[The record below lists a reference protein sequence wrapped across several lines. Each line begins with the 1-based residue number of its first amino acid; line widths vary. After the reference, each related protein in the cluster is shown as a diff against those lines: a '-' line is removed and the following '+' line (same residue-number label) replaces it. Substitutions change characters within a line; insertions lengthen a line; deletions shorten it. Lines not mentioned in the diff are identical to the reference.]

1 MERHPFDGVGRVSSA
16 DLSAI
21 SVNAWL
27 PPSIDKAGHL
37 VAAAPRE
44 ERRPVE
50 NKTPEEQVDAGYQE
64 GLTQGRIEGIALG
77 KKEGLQLGQE
87 EGLAKG
93 LQEGM
98 QRAQKEVDAKIAA
111 MDELMTH
118 LTHAMNEQ
126 DYMLEQALLNVVTAI
141 ARTVVGRELE
151 IDSSHILNV
160 VRQALGALPP
170 SRDNV
175 KIFVNPADVNV
186 LEEAKERAGEN
197 WRTLPDEAVS
207 KGGCRVETDQSLVE
221 FTVERRFETMIEQ
234 LLDKQL
240 QGEPEQ
246 ALELAP
252 EPVVKPVSAAK
263 PEVAPEEPVQTNA
276 KSEDDEPGLLEQ
288 VEYLR
293 KGVTVPPAPLLRS
306 GT

>member
-1 MERHPFDGVGRVSSA
+1 VERHPFDGVGRVSSA

-21 SVNAWL
+21 NVNAWL

-50 NKTPEEQVDAGYQE
+50 NKTPEEQIDAGYQE
-64 GLTQGRIEGIALG
+64 GLTQGRIEGVALG
-77 KKEGLQLGQE
+77 KKEGLKLGQE
-87 EGLAKG
+87 EGIAKG
-93 LQEGM
+93 MQEGL
-98 QRAQKEVDAKIAA
+98 QRAQKDVDAKIAE

-118 LTHAMNEQ
+118 LTHAMNDQ
-126 DYMLEQALLNVVTAI
+126 DYMLEQALLNVVTEV

-175 KIFVNPADVNV
+175 KIFVNTADVTV
-186 LEEAKERAGEN
+186 LKEAQERAGEN
-197 WRTLPDEAVS
+197 WRVLPDDAVA
-207 KGGCRVETDQSLVE
+207 KGGCRVETDQSLVDY
-221 FTVERRFETMIEQ
+221 TVEHRFKAMIEQ

-252 EPVVKPVSAAK
+252 EPVVKPISPPKPKVPEQEPEPASA
-263 PEVAPEEPVQTNA
+263 Q
-276 KSEDDEPGLLEQ
+276 SDDDEPGLLEQ
-288 VEYLR
+288 VEHLR
-293 KGVTVPPAPLLRS
+293 QGVSTPPAPLLRS

>member
-16 DLSAI
+16 DLATLN
-21 SVNAWL
+21 VNSWL
-27 PPSIDKAGHL
+27 PPSIDKSGHL
-37 VAAAPRE
+37 VAAVPRE
-44 ERRPVE
+44 ERRP
-50 NKTPEEQVDAGYQE
+50 NDTKTPAQQVDAGYQE
-64 GLTQGRIEGIALG
+64 GLTHGRIEGVAQG
-77 KKEGLQLGQE
+77 KKEGFAQGQE

-93 LQEGM
+93 MQDGL
-98 QRAQKEVDAKIAA
+98 QRAQQEVDVKVAA

-118 LTHAMNEQ
+118 LTHSMNAQ
-126 DYMLEQALLNVVTAI
+126 DYMLEQALLNVVA
-141 ARTVVGRELE
+141 AVSRTVVGRELT

-175 KIFVNPADVNV
+175 RIFVNPADVAV
-186 LEEAKERAGEN
+186 LKEAKERAGEN
-197 WRTLPDEAVS
+197 WRALPDETIS

-221 FTVERRFETMIEQ
+221 FTVERRFEAMIEQ

-252 EPVVKPVSAAK
+252 EPVAKPVSVKPAVAA
-263 PEVAPEEPVQTNA
+263 EEPVLASTKDQ
-276 KSEDDEPGLLEQ
+276 DDEPGLLDQ

-293 KGVTVPPAPLLRS
+293 QGVALPSAPLLRS

>member
-16 DLSAI
+16 DLAALN
-21 SVNAWL
+21 VHAWL

-37 VAAAPRE
+37 VPSVARD

-50 NKTPEEQVDAGYQE
+50 SKTPEQQVDAGYQE
-64 GLTQGRIEGIALG
+64 GVTQGRIEGVALG
-77 KKEGLQLGQE
+77 KKEGFQQGQE

-93 LQEGM
+93 MQDGL
-98 QRAQKEVDAKIAA
+98 QRAQTEVDNKVSA

-118 LTHAMNEQ
+118 LTHALNEQ
-126 DYMLEQALLNVVTAI
+126 DYMLEQALLNVVTAVS
-141 ARTVVGRELE
+141 RTVVGRELT

-175 KIFVNPADVNV
+175 RIFVNPADVAV
-186 LEEAKERAGEN
+186 LSEAKERAGES
-197 WRTLPDEAVS
+197 WRALPDDAIS

-252 EPVVKPVSAAK
+252 EPVAK
-263 PEVAPEEPVQTNA
+263 PRTPAPVVDVEEPVLA
-276 KSEDDEPGLLEQ
+276 EADEDDDEPGLLEQ
-288 VEYLR
+288 VEHLR
-293 KGVTVPPAPLLRS
+293 QGVSASTTPILRS

>member
-1 MERHPFDGVGRVSSA
+1 MQRHPFDGVGRVSSA

-21 SVNAWL
+21 NVNAWL

-93 LQEGM
+93 MQEGL
-98 QRAQKEVDAKIAA
+98 QRAQKDVDAKVAA

-141 ARTVVGRELE
+141 SRTVVGRELE
-151 IDSSHILNV
+151 IDSSHILSV
-160 VRQALGALPP
+160 VRKALGALPP

-175 KIFVNPADVNV
+175 KIFVNTADVS
-186 LEEAKERAGEN
+186 LLKEAQERAGEN
-197 WRTLPDEAVS
+197 WRVLPDDTVS

-221 FTVERRFETMIEQ
+221 YTAERRFEAMIEQ
-234 LLDKQL
+234 FLDKQL

-252 EPVVKPVSAAK
+252 EPVVKPVSPPK
-263 PEVAPEEPVQTNA
+263 PTQPEEEPVLTSEH
-276 KSEDDEPGLLEQ
+276 SEDDEPGLLEQ
-288 VEYLR
+288 VEHLR
-293 KGVTVPPAPLLRS
+293 QGVAVPPAPLLRS